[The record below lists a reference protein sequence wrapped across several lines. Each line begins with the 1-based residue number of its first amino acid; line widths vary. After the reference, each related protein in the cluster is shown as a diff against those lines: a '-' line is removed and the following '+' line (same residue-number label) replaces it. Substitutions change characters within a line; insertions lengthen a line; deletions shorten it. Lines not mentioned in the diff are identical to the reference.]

1 MSDHVTGWHNLPLGQ
16 LFTKL
21 VNGGTPSTAIST
33 YWNGKTPWVTG
44 ADFTSNG
51 IGEIRRYVSE
61 IGISSSS
68 TSVVEPGN
76 ILLVTRTGVG
86 KLAIAKQAIAI
97 SQDITGVYVD
107 KKQLGVEFAYYLLA
121 AELENLKKLNQGTS
135 INGIIRADLERHKVS
150 IPIGIGHQQKIADIL
165 QTIDR
170 AIEQTEALIDKYQQV
185 KAGLMHDL
193 FTRGIG
199 PDGQLRPPREQA
211 PHLYQQTPIGWIP
224 KEWEIVTIDN
234 LAAPIKGATV
244 IGPFGSDLVITD
256 YKSEGVPVVFVRD
269 VKQNGFHWVSN
280 VYVSERKAQ
289 RLFSHRVNSGDILI
303 TKMGLPPCVS
313 AVYPLDLIMGII
325 TADIIRMTVDT
336 NKVDPHW
343 LSMSINQERTKR
355 QVAAITAG
363 VTRPKVTLSDFRKLE
378 IATPTKYEQLAIK
391 TILDRHSK
399 LLESERKKKDNLAKQ
414 KAGLMNDLLTR
425 KVSVTI
431 NSAAV
436 DA

>member
-51 IGEIRRYVSE
+51 IGEIRRHVSE

-97 SQDITGVYVD
+97 SQDITGVYID

-150 IPIGIGHQQKIADIL
+150 IPIGIGHQQKIARIL
-165 QTIDR
+165 QTVDR
-170 AIEQTEALIDKYQQV
+170 AIEQTEALIDKYQQI

-199 PDGQLRPPREQA
+199 PDGHLRPPHDQA
-211 PHLYQQTPIGWIP
+211 PQLYQQTPIGWIP
-224 KEWEIVTIDN
+224 KEWHYELLDN
-234 LAAPIKGATV
+234 LAIRGSGHTPSKSHPEYWNGGIKWLSLADSPKLDRLYISKTAFEISSKG
-244 IGPFGSDLVITD
+244 I
-256 YKSEGVPVVFVRD
+256 
-269 VKQNGFHWVSN
+269 QNS
-280 VYVSERKAQ
+280 
-289 RLFSHRVNSGDILI
+289 
-303 TKMGLPPCVS
+303 S
-313 AVYPLDLIMGII
+313 AVLHPPGIV
-325 TADIIRMTVDT
+325 A
-336 NKVDPHW
+336 
-343 LSMSINQERTKR
+343 LSRDAGIGKS
-355 QVAAITAG
+355 AITTAPMAVSQHFMCWKCG
-363 VTRPKVTLSDFRKLE
+363 DLMDNHFLYYWLQNNKRVFE
-378 IATPTKYEQLAIK
+378 NIAMGS
-391 TILDRHSK
+391 TILTIGLSYFKRLRIACPTE
-399 LLESERKKKDNLAKQ
+399 LLEQIAISDKLRSMDNYIFSLRQDLEKIKKQ
-414 KAGLMNDLLTR
+414 KSGLMRDLLTGMVPV
-425 KVSVTI
+425 K
-431 NSAAV
+431 V
-436 DA
+436 DAESPEPNHV